1 MTRTYNSKKVT
12 IAVGYHIV
20 SGYAEDSFVTIEE
33 TGDGIT
39 SVAGADGEVARS
51 ISPDPRHTVK
61 ISLLQNSPTNN
72 FLLSRYKKD
81 KSDGG
86 GSFSMLVKDLT
97 SGDVFSADEAWVVKK
112 PPFTRGKSVGNR
124 EWEICAVGEFED

>member
-1 MTRTYNSKKVT
+1 MKTYNSKKVK
-12 IAVGYHIV
+12 IALGYHIV

-51 ISPDPRHTVK
+51 VSPDSRHTIK
-61 ISLLQNSPTNN
+61 ISLLQNSPTNGY
-72 FLLSRYKKD
+72 LLGRYKKD

-86 GSFSMLVKDLT
+86 GHFPITVKDLT
-97 SGDVFSADEAWVVKK
+97 SGEVFSGDAAWVVKEAS
-112 PPFTRGKSVGNR
+112 FSRGKAVANR